1 MLQVKLRAIPP
12 RGGIPRGNQGRGVV
26 RTPQKRCYRT
36 ICPDPDRERS
46 REAFTELMRE
56 KAAIVADLVAEA
68 QTSGYGMADEW
79 LSWANRFIEQ
89 WR

>member
-1 MLQVKLRAIPP
+1 MLRVKLRAIPP
-12 RGGIPRGNQGRGVV
+12 RGGIPRGNQGRGVA

-46 REAFTELMRE
+46 REAFTELLRE
-56 KAAIVADLVAEA
+56 KAAHLQALWEEA
-68 QTSGYGMADEW
+68 QESGCNISKDWAV
-79 LSWANRFIEQ
+79 WANRLIEQ